1 MGHLG
6 ALRLLLLLAI
16 LEAMSADAR
25 SLLPDLV
32 APQAHRSF
40 RLVNDAVMGGLS
52 RSRIAIDAGN
62 LLFEGEVSLANG
74 GGFASFRAPLSSPA
88 DAGALLLTVRGDG
101 RRYKLTL
108 RLDERPG
115 TVLYQ
120 AAFVATP
127 HWQTL
132 RFEPR
137 DFTASFRGRAVAAPL
152 VRFADMRFFGV
163 LISDG
168 QAGRFRLELQE
179 LSSQP

>member
-16 LEAMSADAR
+16 LEAMSVDAR
-25 SLLPDLV
+25 SLLPDLG
-32 APQAHRSF
+32 APEARCPF
-40 RLVNDAVMGGLS
+40 RLVNDDVMGGLS
-52 RSRIAIDAGN
+52 LSRIGIGAGI

-74 GGFASFRAPLSSPA
+74 GGFASFRAPLRRPA
-88 DAGALLLTVRGDG
+88 DAAALLLTVRGDG

-132 RFEPR
+132 RFEPQ
-137 DFTASFRGRAVAAPL
+137 DFTASFRGRAVAAPV

-163 LISDG
+163 LISDA
-168 QAGRFRLELQE
+168 QAGRFRLEVQD